1 MNTEIIQRQ
10 LYKPMESP
18 NHKSAHFQKP
28 CKRKMSEYVVEFY
41 DSSRKEKQTRILGKG
56 GLRENHSRLG
66 SE

>member
-10 LYKPMESP
+10 LFKPMESP

-41 DSSRKEKQTRILGKG
+41 DSSRKEKQTRILGKD